1 MATHS
6 SSVAWRIPWKEEPGK
21 LSARGREESDT
32 TERLT
37 HTHTHTHT
45 HTPLTMCR
53 PWGLT
58 SMEKR
63 SPLSTHIVNIELRC
77 DLDFVTFNQ
86 QLADP
91 PSRQKTNPSW
101 RKKND
106 TRELPA
112 LI

>member
-6 SSVAWRIPWKEEPGK
+6 SSVAWRIPWTDEPGK
-21 LSARGREESDT
+21 LSARGLEESDT
-32 TERLT
+32 TERL
-37 HTHTHTHT
+37 T

-106 TRELPA
+106 TCELPA